1 MRRANTLLEL
11 LLVLALMVAVI
22 AIILPSLGLFT
33 QSQQLRDAA
42 GVLRGEWA
50 RARVQAMKSGR
61 IHVFRYE
68 VGGPR
73 YVVDFW
79 IADDDAVEAG
89 DNSALART
97 GDAPLQVG
105 GSNDLKLSDK
115 TLPEGITF
123 FLGETKAD
131 SRGARVEAD
140 LAGDAGGQVSPP
152 VLFYSDG
159 TASTAQ
165 VILLNERGRAVTVSL
180 RGLTGVARVS
190 EVYTLTGGIRDE
202 Q

>member
-1 MRRANTLLEL
+1 MRRAFTLLEL

-22 AIILPSLGLFT
+22 AIIAPSLGLFT

-42 GVLRGEWA
+42 SVVRGEWA

-79 IADDDAVEAG
+79 IADDDAVESG
-89 DNSALART
+89 DNSALASG
-97 GDAPLQVG
+97 GDAPQPAG
-105 GSNDLKLSDK
+105 GNSDLEFSDK
-115 TLPEGITF
+115 SLPEGITF
-123 FLGETKAD
+123 FLGETKGDA
-131 SRGARVEAD
+131 RGARVEAE
-140 LAGDAGGQVSPP
+140 LANESGAQISPP

-159 TASTAQ
+159 TSSTAQ
-165 VILLNERGRAVTVSL
+165 VILINERGRAVTVSL

-190 EVYTLTGGIRDE
+190 EVYTLTRE
-202 Q
+202 TP